1 MGFLFHPI
9 DRRCIVQKSAY
20 FSIHRYSFLDYTQS
34 MSTFEVYA
42 LAIGANL
49 AYSSASMI
57 FSVYAKRFSS
67 MWINQVK
74 VLTAFVAFLITMF
87 FAESF
92 ISLQPVTIGYL
103 VLSGFAGLCLGDVF
117 LFRAFTTLGPAR
129 SLVLYSFQPL
139 MLGLYGY
146 FFLKQIFTVNQ
157 TLSVLCMI
165 VCIFIFMLERNK
177 TTGSWDVKSFIWAF
191 LGISL
196 DALGVML
203 TRSAYESAPELQTFQ
218 VNVIRCIGAL
228 IGFLMISPKSYVTM
242 AQDFMT
248 LRKREMSLVL
258 GAALCGCF
266 VSLTMYLAALK
277 YAHVG
282 TLTAIAITG
291 PVWVSFLECLY
302 HRRLPNMYLV
312 MAFCFFLSGFYLMVI
327 A

>member
-1 MGFLFHPI
+1 
-9 DRRCIVQKSAY
+9 
-20 FSIHRYSFLDYTQS
+20 
-34 MSTFEVYA
+34 MSTIEVYA

-49 AYSSASMI
+49 AYSTASMI

-74 VLTAFVAFLITMF
+74 VLTAFIAFLIAMF
-87 FAESF
+87 FAEKF
-92 ISLQPVTIGYL
+92 VSLQPATIGYL
-103 VLSGFAGLCLGDVF
+103 VLSGFAGLCLGDIF

-139 MLGLYGY
+139 MLGIYGY
-146 FFLKQIFTVNQ
+146 FFLQQIFTVNQ

-177 TTGSWDVKSFIWAF
+177 TTGSWDMKSFIWAF

-196 DALGVML
+196 DAIGVML
-203 TRSAYESAPELQTFQ
+203 TREAFESNVELQTFQ

-228 IGFLMISPKSYVTM
+228 AGFLMISPKSYITVAKDM
-242 AQDFMT
+242 IA
-248 LRKREMSLVL
+248 LRKREISLVL
-258 GAALCGCF
+258 GSAICGCF
-266 VSLTMYLAALK
+266 ISLTMYLAALK

-291 PVWVSFLECLY
+291 PVWVSLLECLY
-302 HRRLPNMYLV
+302 HRRLPNLYLV
-312 MAFCFFLSGFYLMVI
+312 VAFCFFLTGFYLMVI